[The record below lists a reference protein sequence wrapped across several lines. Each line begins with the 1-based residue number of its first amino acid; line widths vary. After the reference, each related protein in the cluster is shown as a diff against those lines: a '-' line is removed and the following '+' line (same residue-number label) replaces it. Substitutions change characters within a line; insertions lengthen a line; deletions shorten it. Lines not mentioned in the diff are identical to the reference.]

1 MEPKKRPKCFLFTKE
16 EQKVGRIHYNRML
29 YQLYYEY
36 IRYSGEYDNY
46 RHYMEC
52 FYKSRNISN
61 DRFEYPS
68 YESPSS
74 EHSLITLEYT
84 PSEKQNITP
93 LSKHPYISSPEE
105 ISLFSTRES
114 DLSISVDM
122 VDVSYVIE
130 EENEIV
136 ENVILEHN
144 EPITDT
150 TTDTTTD
157 TITDTTTDT
166 ITDEYTPHSPQKK
179 RSRRCFCFH
188 KHFQEDY
195 YDI

>member
-1 MEPKKRPKCFLFTKE
+1 MEQKKRPKCFLFTKE
-16 EQKVGRIHYNRML
+16 EQKAGRIHYNRML

-36 IRYSGEYDNY
+36 IQYSGEYDNY

-52 FYKSRNISN
+52 FYKSRNITN
-61 DRFEYPS
+61 DYFEYPS

-84 PSEKQNITP
+84 PSKNQNITP
-93 LSKHPYISSPEE
+93 LSKHSTISSSAEE
-105 ISLFSTRES
+105 ISLFSIRES

-122 VDVSYVIE
+122 VDVSYVVE
-130 EENEIV
+130 DENEIV

-144 EPITDT
+144 EP
-150 TTDTTTD
+150 
-157 TITDTTTDT
+157 ITDTTTDT

-188 KHFQEDY
+188 KHFQDDY
-195 YDI
+195 YNK